1 MSSRLRFRP
10 DPFEGE
16 SLIGFLWRVA
26 ERNHT
31 SLSILYN
38 MAGSNQQSNSPTPKT
53 LEQLELITGCAVE
66 VLNAMSYRTDDMQRF
81 RRFRRHTFPI
91 PLLSW
96 KHRRFCPTC
105 IIEEP
110 FHRSIWDLSIVSA
123 CPRHNCLL
131 NFQCDACGRSLEWR
145 GDHLWECACGHAFTS
160 AQVRPVPPAELL
172 GTRFVFGLLD
182 EPGFADAASPSGSV
196 PPFADLRV
204 VESLGL
210 LHTLTLERAIHERKS
225 KTAGAIGPP
234 HGVLTGAL
242 LACSEWPT
250 RIPGFLG
257 LKRPS
262 KTGPLSRW
270 LESLSDA
277 KTGIRESILAA
288 FDDAQTSAIQERG
301 PLISLEEAARFLET
315 PEHRLR
321 HAESLFRTLGQR
333 AGSRGFLSPSLVQ
346 KLAAADERLLTS
358 AEGAKL
364 LGVSQQ
370 SFIAMADAGLLMNV
384 KGKASGRGTMFAL
397 SEVKRLL
404 DDVQNRVTVAPA
416 EPGVR
421 LIQIGASSS
430 PALNGLKIV
439 RVVQALLDQELL
451 CAGIDPDANG
461 LQRYLLAAREVTSI
475 LRTKGLSQ

>member
-1 MSSRLRFRP
+1 MK
-10 DPFEGE
+10 
-16 SLIGFLWRVA
+16 
-26 ERNHT
+26 
-31 SLSILYN
+31 
-38 MAGSNQQSNSPTPKT
+38 PT
-53 LEQLELITGCAVE
+53 A
-66 VLNAMSYRTDDMQRF
+66 
-81 RRFRRHTFPI
+81 
-91 PLLSW
+91 
-96 KHRRFCPTC
+96 
-105 IIEEP
+105 
-110 FHRSIWDLSIVSA
+110 
-123 CPRHNCLL
+123 
-131 NFQCDACGRSLEWR
+131 
-145 GDHLWECACGHAFTS
+145 
-160 AQVRPVPPAELL
+160 PAELL

-182 EPGFADAASPSGSV
+182 EPGFVDAASPSGSV

-210 LHTLTLERAIHERKS
+210 LHTLTLERAIYERKS
-225 KTAGAIGPP
+225 KIAGAIEPP
-234 HGVLTGAL
+234 HVVLTGAL

-250 RIPGFLG
+250 QIPGFLG

-262 KTGPLSRW
+262 KTRPLSRW

-277 KTGIRESILAA
+277 KAGIRESILAA

-301 PLISLEEAARFLET
+301 PLISLEEAARLLKT
-315 PEHRLR
+315 PERRLR
-321 HAESLFRTLGQR
+321 HAESLFRALGQR

-358 AEGAKL
+358 AEGAQL

-404 DDVQNRVTVAPA
+404 DDVQSRVTVAPA

-421 LIQIGASSS
+421 LIRIGASSS
-430 PALNGLKIV
+430 PALNGRKTV

-461 LQRYLLAAREVTSI
+461 LQRYLLDSREVTSF